1 MKKNKT
7 NPNYKSKNHSKYLLT
22 YHFIFVCK
30 YRKKLLIKYGEIV
43 KECCYDDFNMII
55 NYNIGHYNESKS
67 IKTIISQ
74 SFVMW
79 YDGFTQSLNILN
91 GSYEN
96 IRYINLKDFLN
107 HFKIPLV
114 DIV

>member
-1 MKKNKT
+1 MTANEYRFGVLLFCKT
-7 NPNYKSKNHSKYLLT
+7 
-22 YHFIFVCK
+22 FEG
-30 YRKKLLIKYGEIV
+30 RKYGEIV

-67 IKTIISQ
+67 LKTIISQ

-96 IRYINLKDFLN
+96 IRYMNIKDFLN
-107 HFKIPLV
+107 HFKIPLG